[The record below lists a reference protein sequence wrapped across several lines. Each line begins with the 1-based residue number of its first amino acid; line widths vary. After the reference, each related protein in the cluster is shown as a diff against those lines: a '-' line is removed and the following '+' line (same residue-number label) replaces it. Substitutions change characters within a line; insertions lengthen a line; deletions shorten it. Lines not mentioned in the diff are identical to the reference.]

1 MALGIDLDREGN
13 VYVAGES
20 DRMIP
25 FFVDEVAESRALVA
39 KFSRGGALLWTR
51 YLPIRSDGYVGA
63 SDVTVS
69 PDGALYVA
77 GGRSAGSYDGVLWK
91 LASQPGK
98 VLWTRVIDSGE
109 NDNLVSVAV
118 RPGGGE
124 ICGVGGIAD
133 YASAFIA
140 CYTPT
145 GAQLWQ
151 QTYPSPAPGIA
162 IALSVALTQDGSTY
176 VTGAVTSAGE
186 SGMDLWVAQYR

>member
-25 FFVDEVAESRALVA
+25 FLVDEVAESRALVA
-39 KFSRGGALLWTR
+39 KFSRSGTLLWTR

-63 SDVTVS
+63 SDVAAS

-91 LASQPGK
+91 LVSRSGAVVWK
-98 VLWTRVIDSGE
+98 RVIDSGE
-109 NDNLVSVAV
+109 NDTLVSVAV

-133 YASAFIA
+133 YTSAFIA
-140 CYTPT
+140 CYSPA

-162 IALSVALTQDGSTY
+162 IAESVALTQDGSTY
-176 VTGAVTSAGE
+176 VTGAVTSAGAGE
-186 SGMDLWVAQYR
+186 IDLWVAQYR